1 MAFTKINAAG
11 IGTTERV
18 TVDGL
23 TVINNLSVGGTV
35 SIAGTLTYEDVTN
48 VDAVGL
54 ITARGGVFISA
65 GSSIGIGSAAPTAPI
80 DIHSS
85 NNTLGIVSSTNNGA
99 NFDIFD
105 NDTQSRIRTV
115 DGRLHLYAD
124 FKNNTPDSAIRF
136 FVDSSNEVARVSP
149 SGVGIGTTNPV
160 SLLTIG
166 KSANPS
172 IRFKDYT
179 NNAQSSITCG
189 GNGQLVFT
197 TDIDNAVG
205 NSDFVFR
212 ADSAQVA
219 AEIVRFASDG
229 KVGIGTASPD
239 GNLHVF
245 NTSAGSVTAA
255 TDANNLVLESAA
267 NVGMSF
273 LTANDALARI
283 KFGDPDATN
292 AGIIVY
298 SHDGDSMRF
307 HTATTERLRISSDGR
322 LLVNTTA
329 ARNVGGAVSRL
340 IEVESSGGGAG
351 ISIVRNQNTAS
362 CSTLDLG
369 KSRGYPHT
377 IVQSGDKLGIVNF
390 CGADGTDLQ
399 SSGAQ
404 IVGEVDGTPGE
415 NDMPGRLIFKTTAD
429 GSNSPTERLRITSAG
444 DIGINQSSPHTI
456 SGYTGLTI
464 NHATHGGFIQFQ
476 DNGTNTSRLVGG
488 PNALELNTQTG
499 IPILFKTY
507 GDNERARIA
516 SGGQVLTGHDTAST
530 NFHDPQTTTDRTPTI
545 QIHGGNSVASSAALI
560 SWNSN
565 TGSYYSNALFL
576 AHSGS
581 STIGTNGIVSGSNT
595 LGSIVFSGD
604 DGDEFVKGA
613 MISAHVDGTP
623 GASDMPARLQFWTN
637 AGSDT
642 LLERARINTQGH
654 FFVDCTSEPTQ
665 GDSGARITNG
675 SYHTFARA
683 HNTAAVLRAFGNN
696 GEFRTIGNGNAQNT
710 NNSYGSLSDIE
721 LKENI
726 VDANSQLND
735 IKALKIRSYN
745 FKESTGYNTHKQIG
759 VVAQELEA
767 SGLNGL
773 VETNPDELYIA
784 GDEIPDGK
792 NIGDVKEKGYKTVKY
807 SVLYMKAIKALQ
819 EAIAKIETLEAKV
832 SALEG

>member
-85 NNTLGIVSSTNNGA
+85 SNTLGIVSSTNNGA

-160 SLLTIG
+160 SLLTLG
-166 KSANPS
+166 KSPNPS

-179 NNAQSSITCG
+179 NNAQAAITCG
-189 GNGQLVFT
+189 ANGQLVFQ
-197 TDIDNAVG
+197 TDIDNGVA

-212 ADSAQVA
+212 ADGATTTS
-219 AEIVRFASDG
+219 EIIRFKNTG
-229 KVGIGTASPD
+229 NVGIGTDNPD

-245 NTSAGSVTAA
+245 NSSAGSVTAA

-362 CSTLDLG
+362 PGTLDLG

-377 IVQSGDKLGIVNF
+377 IVQDDDKLGIVNF

-399 SSGAQ
+399 TSAAQ
-404 IVGEVDGTPGE
+404 IVAEVDGTPGE

-429 GSNSPTERLRITSAG
+429 GSNSPTERLRIT
-444 DIGINQSSPHTI
+444 
-456 SGYTGLTI
+456 
-464 NHATHGGFIQFQ
+464 
-476 DNGTNTSRLVGG
+476 
-488 PNALELNTQTG
+488 
-499 IPILFKTY
+499 
-507 GDNERARIA
+507 A
-516 SGGQVLTGHDTAST
+516 SGQLEFRNIDTAAET
-530 NFHDPQTTTDRTPTI
+530 
-545 QIHGGNSVASSAALI
+545 GAATQVNWI
-560 SWNSN
+560 
-565 TGSYYSNALFL
+565 GPYVYQ
-576 AHSGS
+576 HSK
-581 STIGTNGIVSGSNT
+581 TVTAT
-595 LGSIVFSGD
+595 
-604 DGDEFVKGA
+604 
-613 MISAHVDGTP
+613 
-623 GASDMPARLQFWTN
+623 
-637 AGSDT
+637 
-642 LLERARINTQGH
+642 
-654 FFVDCTSEPTQ
+654 
-665 GDSGARITNG
+665 TNG
-675 SYHTFARA
+675 SGAVTFDLGCPFYYDG
-683 HNTAAVLRAFGNN
+683 TTF
-696 GEFRTIGNGNAQNT
+696 EYFINASPTDNT
-710 NNSYGSLSDIE
+710 NFTTTYQKGFFTKARGGGLGQFEVIKNDSAKAGCSLGTPTAGNPNGHQFNIAISGAVAN
-721 LKENI
+721 KEYRATI
-726 VDANSQLND
+726 L
-735 IKALKIRSYN
+735 Y
-745 FKESTGYNTHKQIG
+745 TGISRY
-759 VVAQELEA
+759 
-767 SGLNGL
+767 
-773 VETNPDELYIA
+773 A
-784 GDEIPDGK
+784 G
-792 NIGDVKEKGYKTVKY
+792 YT
-807 SVLYMKAIKALQ
+807 
-819 EAIAKIETLEAKV
+819 
-832 SALEG
+832 